1 VISLAG
7 SDNRGFS
14 LFELILVLLLIGI
27 STAIVLPNIERSM
40 ANREV
45 KRAALGLAAAARDL
59 RSRALLDGVPKQIVL
74 NLPENSYRAW
84 PSVEVRLPADVQFA
98 SVDGGEFLDRDH
110 KRFYFFPNG
119 SSMAGTIVLADSVK
133 SISYLIRLESLTGRV
148 AVTPGDN
155 S

>member
-1 VISLAG
+1 M
-7 SDNRGFS
+7 
-14 LFELILVLLLIGI
+14 E
-27 STAIVLPNIERSM
+27 
-40 ANREV
+40 NREV
-45 KRAALGLAAAARDL
+45 RRAALGLAAAARDL

-84 PSVEVRLPADVQFA
+84 PSVEVRLPADVKFV

-119 SSMAGTIVLADSVK
+119 SSMAGTIVLADSVR

-148 AVTPGDN
+148 AVAPGDH